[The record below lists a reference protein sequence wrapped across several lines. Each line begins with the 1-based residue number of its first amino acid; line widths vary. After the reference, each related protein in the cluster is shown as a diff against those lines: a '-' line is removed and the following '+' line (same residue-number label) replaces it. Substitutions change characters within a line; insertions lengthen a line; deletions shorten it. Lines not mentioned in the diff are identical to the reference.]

1 MNTSENHISGGI
13 GLKLKTGVSKFR
25 GARGS
30 AKGGM
35 GVMIGMKRFE
45 EALQWQKRESKE
57 HKIKKISFETQK

>member
-1 MNTSENHISGGI
+1 M
-13 GLKLKTGVSKFR
+13 SKFR

-30 AKGGM
+30 VKGGM
-35 GVMIGMKRFE
+35 GIMIGMKRFE